1 MHFSSKFFRIKIMKE
16 FFKSNK
22 KEILGVTAIIVILI
36 IYNVQNNEYCTEN
49 IWVDDEYHYSE
60 TDSRIVGNYCDD
72 KKDSLIYPFKTEIQT
87 RLEKTFNGEI
97 TEKEFLDGLIT
108 VSSTDSSNGCIDLV
122 YLYVHT
128 QVVQEN
134 FDTVLQTQYYKDVD
148 KFYKEITRKNESFD
162 YAGLE
167 KIGVERGCFK

>member
-1 MHFSSKFFRIKIMKE
+1 MKE

-22 KEILGVTAIIVILI
+22 TGVLGVTAIIVIFI
-36 IYNVQNNEYCTEN
+36 ISIVQNNEYWTEN
-49 IWVDDEYHYSE
+49 IWVDDEKHTE
-60 TDSRIVGNYCDD
+60 TDSWIVGNYCDD
-72 KKDSLIYPFKTEIQT
+72 KKDSLIYPFKTEIET
-87 RLEKTFNGEI
+87 RFEKTFNGEI

-134 FDTVLQTQYYKDVD
+134 FDTVLQTQYYKDVGR
-148 KFYKEITRKNESFD
+148 FYKQITQKNETFD
-162 YAGLE
+162 YAVLE
-167 KIGVERGCFK
+167 KIGAERGCFK

>member
-1 MHFSSKFFRIKIMKE
+1 MKE
-16 FFKSNK
+16 FFKNNVVG
-22 KEILGVTAIIVILI
+22 ILAVTAIAVFYI
-36 IYNVQNNEYCTEN
+36 ISNVQNNEYCTEN
-49 IWVDDEYHYSE
+49 IWVDDEKHYSE

-72 KKDSLIYPFKTEIQT
+72 KKDSLIFPFKTDIQT

-148 KFYKEITRKNESFD
+148 RFYKEITRKNESFD
-162 YAGLE
+162 YFELERIGLE
-167 KIGVERGCFK
+167 KDCFK

>member
-1 MHFSSKFFRIKIMKE
+1 MKE

-22 KEILGVTAIIVILI
+22 TGVLAVTAVIVILI
-36 IYNVQNNEYCTEN
+36 ISNVQNNEYCTEN
-49 IWVDDEYHYSE
+49 IWVDDVAHSE
-60 TDSRIVGNYCDD
+60 TDSSITGNYCVD
-72 KKDSLIYPFKTEIQT
+72 KKDSLIYPFKTKIET

-134 FDTVLQTQYYKDVD
+134 FDTVLQTQYYKDVGR
-148 KFYKEITRKNESFD
+148 FYKDITRKNESFD
-162 YAGLE
+162 YFELERIGLE
-167 KIGVERGCFK
+167 KDCFK

>member
-1 MHFSSKFFRIKIMKE
+1 MKE

-22 KEILGVTAIIVILI
+22 AGIFGITAIIVILI
-36 IYNVQNNEYCTEN
+36 ISNVQNNEYCIEN
-49 IWVDDEYHYSE
+49 IWVDDEKHSE
-60 TDSRIVGNYCDD
+60 TDSWIVGNFCDD
-72 KKDSLIYPFKTEIQT
+72 KRDSLIYPFKTDIQT

-162 YAGLE
+162 YFELERIGLE
-167 KIGVERGCFK
+167 KDCFK

>member
-1 MHFSSKFFRIKIMKE
+1 MKE
-16 FFKSNK
+16 FFKENK
-22 KEILGVTAIIVILI
+22 KESLFVIVIIVLAMISTLEDR
-36 IYNVQNNEYCTEN
+36 EYCTEN
-49 IWVDDEYHYSE
+49 IWADDVEHSE
-60 TDSRIVGNYCDD
+60 TDSWIVGNYCDD
-72 KKDSLIYPFKTEIQT
+72 KKDSLIYPFKTDIQT

-108 VSSTDSSNGCIDLV
+108 VSSTDTSNSCNYLV

-134 FDTVLQTQYYKDVD
+134 FDTVIQTQYYKDVGR
-148 KFYKEITRKNESFD
+148 FYKQITQKNESFD

>member
-22 KEILGVTAIIVILI
+22 TGVLGVTAIIVILI
-36 IYNVQNNEYCTEN
+36 ISNVQNNEYCNEN
-49 IWVDDEYHYSE
+49 IWVDDEKHSE
-60 TDSRIVGNYCDD
+60 TDSWIVGNFCGD
-72 KKDSLIYPFKTEIQT
+72 KRDSLIYPFKTDIQT

-108 VSSTDSSNGCIDLV
+108 VSSTDTSNSCNYLV

-134 FDTVLQTQYYKDVD
+134 FDTVIQTQYYKDVGR
-148 KFYKEITRKNESFD
+148 FYKQITQKNESFD

>member
-1 MHFSSKFFRIKIMKE
+1 MRFSSKFFRIKIMKE

-22 KEILGVTAIIVILI
+22 KEILGVTAIIVISI
-36 IYNVQNNEYCTEN
+36 ISTAQNDEYCTEN
-49 IWVDDEYHYSE
+49 IWVDDEKHSE
-60 TDSRIVGNYCDD
+60 TDSWIVGNYCDD

-162 YAGLE
+162 YFELERIGLE
-167 KIGVERGCFK
+167 KDCFK

>member
-1 MHFSSKFFRIKIMKE
+1 MKE

-36 IYNVQNNEYCTEN
+36 ISNVQNNEYCTEN
-49 IWVDDEYHYSE
+49 IWVDDEKHSE
-60 TDSRIVGNYCDD
+60 NDSWIVGNYCDD
-72 KKDSLIYPFKTEIQT
+72 KKDSLIYPFKTEIET
-87 RLEKTFNGEI
+87 RFEKTFNGEI

-108 VSSTDSSNGCIDLV
+108 VSSTDTSNGCIYLV

-162 YAGLE
+162 YFELERIGLE
-167 KIGVERGCFK
+167 KDCFK

>member
-1 MHFSSKFFRIKIMKE
+1 MKE

-22 KEILGVTAIIVILI
+22 TGVLGVTAIIVILI
-36 IYNVQNNEYCTEN
+36 ISNVQNNEYCTEN
-49 IWVDDEYHYSE
+49 IWVDDEKHSE
-60 TDSRIVGNYCDD
+60 TDSRIVGNYCDN
-72 KKDSLIYPFKTEIQT
+72 KKDSLIYPFKTEIET

-134 FDTVLQTQYYKDVD
+134 FDTVLQTQYYKDVGR
-148 KFYKEITRKNESFD
+148 FFKEVTGKKESFD
-162 YAGLE
+162 YFELERIGLE
-167 KIGVERGCFK
+167 KDCFK